1 MLKVHETVGEQRV
14 KFAGDISEVA
24 DDLQLLYKDTEKSR
38 KQAKE
43 QGLRYERQVT
53 DADMSLE
60 KVSWGKMRVFLQ
72 LVRCLTNVFNNVGK
86 TKI

>member
-1 MLKVHETVGEQRV
+1 MLKVHETIGEQRV

-53 DADMSLE
+53 DADMALE
-60 KVSWGKMRVFLQ
+60 KVLDDSQYIMTLRLA
-72 LVRCLTNVFNNVGK
+72 NIAINIGK
-86 TKI
+86 TEI

>member
-1 MLKVHETVGEQRV
+1 MLKVHETIGEQRV

-24 DDLQLLYKDTEKSR
+24 DDLQLLYKDTEKTR

-53 DADMSLE
+53 DADMALE
-60 KVSWGKMRVFLQ
+60 KVLDDSQYIMTLRLA
-72 LVRCLTNVFNNVGK
+72 NIAINIGK
-86 TKI
+86 TEI